1 MSACYWP
8 GASRSCRRSY
18 GDDDQGEMRPPWA
31 AEPQIGQRRPEILGM
46 TIARHGDGGFKG
58 AVSHTSQEQAR
69 RGEQAPAP
77 PDVSHITHNGR
88 STPTGRSRRLTC
100 TFLRQSHDSLSSRS
114 TASCS
119 ICDRV
124 LPLCWAVMK

>member
-18 GDDDQGEMRPPWA
+18 GDDDQGEMRPPSA
-31 AEPQIGQRRPEILGM
+31 AEPQIGQPRPEILGM

-69 RGEQAPAP
+69 RGEQAIEQDEVRQGLVAL
-77 PDVSHITHNGR
+77 VEGE
-88 STPTGRSRRLTC
+88 PTFIDLPQPG
-100 TFLRQSHDSLSSRS
+100 LR
-114 TASCS
+114 
-119 ICDRV
+119 
-124 LPLCWAVMK
+124 